1 MGKGFTQPHLKL
13 YKMRKIKNILL
24 ALTITIVMPTMAYSQ
39 TEKEVEKWERVMNAI
54 IAVESEGNQKAHNSK
69 GDCAGILQITPILVK
84 ECNNLLKG
92 KNSKKR
98 YTFGDRYNASKSK
111 EMFIILQ
118 EHFNPELNVEKAI
131 KQWNCG
137 FYTKR
142 WKSKSIGYYKKVM
155 KHY

>member
-1 MGKGFTQPHLKL
+1 
-13 YKMRKIKNILL
+13 MRKIKTILM
-24 ALTITIVMPTMAYSQ
+24 AIAMTMAIPTTAFGQ
-39 TEKEVEKWERVMNAI
+39 TEKEVKKWERVMNAI
-54 IAVESEGNQKAHNSK
+54 IAVESEGNTKAHNSK

-84 ECNNLLKG
+84 ECNNLLKD

-98 YTFGDRYNASKSK
+98 YTLGDRYNASKSK

-137 FYTKR
+137 FYTKD
-142 WKSKSIGYYKKVM
+142 WKSRSIGYYKKVM